1 VGSLLSAISGQ
12 FAKAIALGT
21 MFPVI
26 IVSMLNV
33 LLVAPLLPQTAAFR
47 DLLRRIAVGEEKW
60 GAVALTFVVLVVT
73 GLLYNLNI
81 PIIRLYEGYSWENS
95 AVGSALAS
103 LKKRRLGRLRRLHSS
118 VSSLRGRM
126 VAIAPNNALVDGLV
140 VEQSALAVALNS
152 QLPDGENWVLPTRL
166 GNVIRCFERY
176 STLAYGMD
184 AIVLWP
190 RLVAKIDSGF
200 ASTIDD
206 AKTSFDFMLNTSF
219 LCALSACGVFAIL
232 LLHPTPL
239 LWGLL
244 VPYLLPLALFVAL
257 AFLFYAFA
265 VNRAFAW
272 GQGVRAAFDLYRLSL
287 LKDLGYE
294 QKPLTYQEERAMWLD
309 ISSQMLYAD
318 SRNDPLSLE
327 QKTTRIVAS
336 PSDIQ
341 VESWREIGEQEPN
354 LRIPVLVRLT
364 NKDANNKVTLLR
376 LIDAIPDGFKYVPGS
391 VAVDPEVGFFLRRF
405 APFEVVLGPIPENG
419 TIVVTY
425 SIKP

>member
-1 VGSLLSAISGQ
+1 
-12 FAKAIALGT
+12 
-21 MFPVI
+21 
-26 IVSMLNV
+26 
-33 LLVAPLLPQTAAFR
+33 
-47 DLLRRIAVGEEKW
+47 
-60 GAVALTFVVLVVT
+60 
-73 GLLYNLNI
+73 
-81 PIIRLYEGYSWENS
+81 
-95 AVGSALAS
+95 
-103 LKKRRLGRLRRLHSS
+103 
-118 VSSLRGRM
+118 
-126 VAIAPNNALVDGLV
+126 
-140 VEQSALAVALNS
+140 
-152 QLPDGENWVLPTRL
+152 
-166 GNVIRCFERY
+166 
-176 STLAYGMD
+176 
-184 AIVLWP
+184 
-190 RLVAKIDSGF
+190 
-200 ASTIDD
+200 
-206 AKTSFDFMLNTSF
+206 MLNTSF

-232 LLHPTPL
+232 LLHQRRYCGDCSFL
-239 LWGLL
+239 S
-244 VPYLLPLALFVAL
+244 AASRAFVAL

-391 VAVDPEVGFFLRRF
+391 VAVDRRLDFFSAVLRHLKSCWGQFRKMG
-405 APFEVVLGPIPENG
+405 L
-419 TIVVTY
+419 
-425 SIKP
+425 S